1 MTQPVQSRVLKSVMK
16 SCGRAMVSVGVF
28 SLFVNLLVLTIPL
41 FMIQVFD
48 RVLVSRSDDTLIVLS
63 VAALMA
69 LGVMAMLELVRS
81 RLLVRIG
88 SWLNE
93 RLGPALMRAL
103 CDPSVRGG
111 SRKARLHHDLSQ
123 VQGFLTGASVL
134 AILDA
139 PWIPV
144 FLCVIFLLHPALGW
158 IGVVGAM
165 VLLGLAFA
173 NQFLA
178 RKPLKAAGKAQ
189 SEGLVFAEVAAR
201 QAETL
206 SALGMRD
213 ALARRWSNFD
223 ALARGGFDTAGDRA
237 GTLMALS
244 RFSRLAL
251 QVIIL
256 SVAAGLV
263 ISQEISAGAMIA
275 AAIILSR
282 ALAPVERAIDVW
294 RGLNAT
300 RDALQRLASALM
312 DEREDGQKDGL
323 SMPLPQP
330 RALVHIQG
338 VSARAPGL
346 AEPLFMGVSFKVRP
360 GELVGITGP
369 MGAGKSTLARMLVGV
384 RKPDQGHVRLGSI
397 NVFAWD
403 GDDLGPHVG
412 YLPQTNELLPGTVGE
427 NIARFSDASPDAV
440 IEAAREAGIH
450 DIILAL
456 AKGYD
461 TRVGPDG
468 DPLAG
473 GLVQRI
479 GLARALFGNPRL
491 VVLDEPYSNLD
502 SDGIAALI
510 EALENL
516 KARGAAT
523 VIVSHRPSI
532 LAQADAVLILADGRA
547 RLARSRNESQL
558 KLLSGGA
565 EKLPLAIEDKPVKRI
580 SRRGGR
586 K

>member
-1 MTQPVQSRVLKSVMK
+1 
-16 SCGRAMVSVGVF
+16 
-28 SLFVNLLVLTIPL
+28 
-41 FMIQVFD
+41 
-48 RVLVSRSDDTLIVLS
+48 
-63 VAALMA
+63 
-69 LGVMAMLELVRS
+69 
-81 RLLVRIG
+81 
-88 SWLNE
+88 
-93 RLGPALMRAL
+93 
-103 CDPSVRGG
+103 
-111 SRKARLHHDLSQ
+111 
-123 VQGFLTGASVL
+123 
-134 AILDA
+134 
-139 PWIPV
+139 
-144 FLCVIFLLHPALGW
+144 
-158 IGVVGAM
+158 
-165 VLLGLAFA
+165 
-173 NQFLA
+173 
-178 RKPLKAAGKAQ
+178 
-189 SEGLVFAEVAAR
+189 
-201 QAETL
+201 
-206 SALGMRD
+206 
-213 ALARRWSNFD
+213 
-223 ALARGGFDTAGDRA
+223 
-237 GTLMALS
+237 
-244 RFSRLAL
+244 
-251 QVIIL
+251 
-256 SVAAGLV
+256 
-263 ISQEISAGAMIA
+263 
-275 AAIILSR
+275 
-282 ALAPVERAIDVW
+282 
-294 RGLNAT
+294 
-300 RDALQRLASALM
+300 
-312 DEREDGQKDGL
+312 
-323 SMPLPQP
+323 
-330 RALVHIQG
+330 
-338 VSARAPGL
+338 
-346 AEPLFMGVSFKVRP
+346 LFMGVSFKVRP

>member
-1 MTQPVQSRVLKSVMK
+1 MTQPVQSRVLRNVLR
-16 SCGRAMVSVGVF
+16 SCGRAMVSVGMF
-28 SLFVNLLVLTIPL
+28 SFFVNLLVLTIPL

-63 VAALMA
+63 VAAIMA

-81 RLLVRIG
+81 RLLVRVG

-93 RLGPALMRAL
+93 QLSPALMRAL
-103 CDPSVRGG
+103 CDPQVGG
-111 SRKARLHHDLSQ
+111 GPRKAHLHRDLSQ

-139 PWIPV
+139 PWIPI
-144 FLCVIFLLHPALGW
+144 FLAVIFLLHPALGW
-158 IGVVGAM
+158 IGVAGAV

-173 NQFLA
+173 NQLLA
-178 RKPLKAAGKAQ
+178 RKPLKAAAKAQ
-189 SEGLVFAEVAAR
+189 SEGQVFAEVVTR
-201 QAETL
+201 QAETID
-206 SALGMRD
+206 ALGMRG
-213 ALARRWSNFD
+213 ALARHWTGLD
-223 ALARGGFDTAGDRA
+223 AGARRGHDCAGDRA

-251 QVIIL
+251 QVLIL

-294 RGLNAT
+294 RGVNAT
-300 RDALQRLASALM
+300 RDALQRLAAALS
-312 DEREDGQKDGL
+312 DGQDDKL
-323 SMPLPQP
+323 AMPLPRP
-330 RALVHIQG
+330 KALVHIQQ
-338 VSARAPGL
+338 VSARAPG
-346 AEPLFMGVSFKVRP
+346 APDALFAGVSFTVRP
-360 GELVGITGP
+360 GELLGISGP

-384 RKPDQGHVRLGSI
+384 RKPDRGHVRLGSI

-403 GDDLGPHVG
+403 GDSLGPHVG
-412 YLPQTNELLPGTVGE
+412 YLPQSMELLPGTVRE
-427 NIARFSDASPDAV
+427 NIARFSDAAPDAV
-440 IEAAREAGIH
+440 IDAAQQAGIH
-450 DIILAL
+450 EIVLAL
-456 AKGYD
+456 ANGYD
-461 TRVGPDG
+461 TRVGPDAE
-468 DPLAG
+468 PLAG

-479 GLARALFGNPRL
+479 GLARALFRNPRL

-502 SDGIAALI
+502 ADGIAALI
-510 EALENL
+510 KALENL
-516 KARGAAT
+516 KGRGAAV

-532 LAQADAVLILADGRA
+532 LARADAVLILAEGRA
-547 RLARSRNESQL
+547 RLARSRSTQKDRL

-565 EKLPLAIEDKPVKRI
+565 AQVPVAIVEKPAKRL

-586 K
+586 S